1 MNAEVI
7 KGNNRIYA
15 RRKGG
20 NAKGKLRVAAYCRV
34 STNDEDQL
42 NSYRSQVTYYTEL
55 IKRKTIGCLP
65 ESMPMRALRVRRLPS
80 ARNSKDS
87 STIA

>member
-1 MNAEVI
+1 MNVEVI
-7 KGNNRIYA
+7 KGNNRVYA

-20 NAKGKLRVAAYCRV
+20 SGKGKLRVAAYCRV

-55 IKRKTIGCLP
+55 IKKENDWLFAGIYADEGITGTQGC
-65 ESMPMRALRVRRLPS
+65 
-80 ARNSKDS
+80 
-87 STIA
+87 

>member
-1 MNAEVI
+1 MNVEVI
-7 KGNNRIYA
+7 KGNNRVYA

-42 NSYRSQVTYYTEL
+42 NSYRSQVTY
-55 IKRKTIGCLP
+55 
-65 ESMPMRALRVRRLPS
+65 
-80 ARNSKDS
+80 
-87 STIA
+87 